1 MSRILSSVQILFMKK
16 NMKQRGFTLIE
27 LMITVGIIGILAAI
41 ALPSYT
47 QYVQRGWRADAR
59 VSILEN
65 AQFMAR
71 VYSQNLDYS
80 KALGGTTPTLP
91 IALSPQGSV
100 AATAKYDITATATL
114 ATATAV
120 SSFEITA
127 KARGWT
133 DSKCGDLTIT
143 QNGLKGTSTA
153 ALGANPTQAQIDAAA
168 LLINDC
174 WLR

>member
-1 MSRILSSVQILFMKK
+1 
-16 NMKQRGFTLIE
+16 MKQRGFTLIE
-27 LMITVGIIGILAAI
+27 LMITVAVIGILAAI

-59 VSILEN
+59 VSILDN

-71 VYSQNLDYS
+71 VYSQNLDYA
-80 KALGGTTPTLP
+80 KGAGGTTPELP
-91 IALSPQGSV
+91 IAFSPQGSTATTAKYTV
-100 AATAKYDITATATL
+100 AATAALAVAGTSVSSFTITATP
-114 ATATAV
+114 
-120 SSFEITA
+120 SN
-127 KARGWT
+127 WT
-133 DSKCGDLTIT
+133 DSKCGNLTIT

-168 LLINDC
+168 VLINDC